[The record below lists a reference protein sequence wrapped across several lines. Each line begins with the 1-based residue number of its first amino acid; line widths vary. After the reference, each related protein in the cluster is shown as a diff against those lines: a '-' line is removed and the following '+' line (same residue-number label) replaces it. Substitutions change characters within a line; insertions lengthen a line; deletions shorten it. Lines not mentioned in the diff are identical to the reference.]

1 MLLRHYIMFLQC
13 GDVLLISIRQ
23 LSKTF
28 CQISLGIQL
37 STQCQS
43 IELSDATT
51 LQVLAK
57 NKEYDV
63 SSMIV
68 LLQSPSM
75 TSSFVNETI

>member
-13 GDVLLISIRQ
+13 GDVLLISIGQ

-28 CQISLGIQL
+28 CQFSLEIQI

-43 IELSDATT
+43 IELSDVST

-57 NKEYDV
+57 SKEYDV
-63 SSMIV
+63 SPMIV
-68 LLQSPSM
+68 LLQSPQ
-75 TSSFVNETI
+75 V